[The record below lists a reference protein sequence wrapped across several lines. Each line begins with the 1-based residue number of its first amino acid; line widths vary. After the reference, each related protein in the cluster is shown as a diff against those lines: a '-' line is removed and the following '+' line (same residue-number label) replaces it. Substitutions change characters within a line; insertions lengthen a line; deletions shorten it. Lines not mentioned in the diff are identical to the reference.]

1 MDFPLTYEAD
11 FGERTTC
18 AFCTAAAISQDMQQA
33 SVGFMI
39 WNKYSN
45 TDVQGVWKL
54 PVARQM
60 PEHLRGKPSH
70 VYTPALVELTGI
82 TLGLRMLRTMT
93 IEPTMISHPMRNAQ
107 AVLFNLDG
115 KAIDI
120 ALNPPETEHEAT
132 TPHLTKM
139 ARLANSELAALS
151 SLGTTTRM
159 EKVSETVALSE
170 YLAVKAY
177 QMATM
182 SLFYGGG
189 AGPSPIIERIPPDI
203 YVILDRCA
211 EQAGRRNADWWIY
224 REV

>member
-1 MDFPLTYEAD
+1 
-11 FGERTTC
+11 
-18 AFCTAAAISQDMQQA
+18 MQQA

-151 SLGTTTRM
+151 SLGTSTRI
-159 EKVSETVALSE
+159 EEVSETSALSE
-170 YLAVKAY
+170 CLAVKAFR
-177 QMATM
+177 MAIT
-182 SLFYGGG
+182 SLSYGGG
-189 AGPSPIIERIPPDI
+189 AGPSPSIESIPPDI

-211 EQAGRRNADWWIY
+211 EQAGRRNADCWIY

>member
-33 SVGFMI
+33 SVGFI
-39 WNKYSN
+39 ISNKNSD
-45 TDVQGVWKL
+45 TDVTGVWKL

-107 AVLFNLDG
+107 AVLFNLDR

-132 TPHLTKM
+132 TPYLTKM

-159 EKVSETVALSE
+159 EEVSETVALSE
-170 YLAVKAY
+170 YLAGKAY

-189 AGPSPIIERIPPDI
+189 AGPSPIIERIPPGH
-203 YVILDRCA
+203 LCHPGSLR
-211 EQAGRRNADWWIY
+211 
-224 REV
+224 

>member
-33 SVGFMI
+33 SVGFI
-39 WNKYSN
+39 ISNKNSN
-45 TDVQGVWKL
+45 TDVTGVWKL

-82 TLGLRMLRTMT
+82 TLGLRMLRIMT
-93 IEPTMISHPMRNAQ
+93 IEPTMMSHPMRNAQ
-107 AVLFNLDG
+107 AVLFNLNRE
-115 KAIDI
+115 AIDI

-151 SLGTTTRM
+151 SLGTLTRI
-159 EKVSETVALSE
+159 EEVSETSALSE
-170 YLAVKAY
+170 SLAVKAFR
-177 QMATM
+177 MAIT
-182 SLFYGGG
+182 SLAYGGG
-189 AGPSPIIERIPPDI
+189 AGLSPIIESIPPDI

-211 EQAGRRNADWWIY
+211 EQAGRRNADCWIY

>member
-18 AFCTAAAISQDMQQA
+18 AFCTTAAITQDMQQA
-33 SVGFMI
+33 SVGFMMC
-39 WNKYSN
+39 NKYSN
-45 TDVQGVWKL
+45 ANVTGVWKL

-82 TLGLRMLRTMT
+82 TLGLRMLRIMT
-93 IEPTMISHPMRNAQ
+93 IEPTMMSHPMRNAQ
-107 AVLFNLDG
+107 AVLFNLNG

-132 TPHLTKM
+132 TPYLTKM

-159 EKVSETVALSE
+159 EEVSETVALSE
-170 YLAVKAY
+170 YLAVY
-177 QMATM
+177 QMSMM

-189 AGPSPIIERIPPDI
+189 AGPPPN
-203 YVILDRCA
+203 Y
-211 EQAGRRNADWWIY
+211 
-224 REV
+224 